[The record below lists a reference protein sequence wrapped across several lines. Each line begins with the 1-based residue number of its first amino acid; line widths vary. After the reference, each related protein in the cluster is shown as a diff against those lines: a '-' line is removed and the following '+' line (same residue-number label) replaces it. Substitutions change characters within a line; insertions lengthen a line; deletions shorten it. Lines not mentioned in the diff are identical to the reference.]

1 MKKLPSHSILAR
13 HGWRGAEIAWWTVA
27 LAAWFLFPNDLVI
40 GTSVLIMVMYV
51 LSYDL
56 LLGFTGVLSFAHAM
70 FLGLG
75 AFVAGWLALAGWT
88 EPITG
93 VLISGAAAATLALL
107 VGPFILRLTGLPLL
121 MVTLALG
128 VLVYEAAHKAT
139 GLTGGEDGLNGIRI
153 APLFGIFRWGLGAKT
168 QYLYVLGW
176 LLIVYVL
183 LRRVTTSTFGV
194 ILQGIRENP
203 ARMRLSG
210 NGLIPHLVASFAISG
225 FVAGM
230 AGALLTQTS
239 AFVSI
244 GVLSIENSINVL
256 VMLVLGGVGSLYG
269 ALVGAPLYMLLKH
282 FTSQLSAAYWMLVI
296 GGLLIVVVLAGRGG
310 MIGLMTSG
318 WHQLRRRDAP

>member
-1 MKKLPSHSILAR
+1 MNNLPSHSILAR
-13 HGWRGAEIAWWTVA
+13 HGWRGAELAWWAVA
-27 LAAWFLFPNDLVI
+27 LAAWFVFPNDLAI

-51 LSYDL
+51 LSYDV
-56 LLGFTGVLSFAHAM
+56 LLGFTGVLSFGHAV
-70 FLGLG
+70 FFGLG

-93 VLISGAAAATLALL
+93 VLIGGAAAAALAVI
-107 VGPFILRLTGLPLL
+107 VGPFILRLNGLPLL

-139 GLTGGEDGLNGIRI
+139 GLTGGEDGLSGIRI

-168 QYLYVLGW
+168 QYLYALGW

-183 LRRVTTSTFGV
+183 LRRLTTSSFGV

-203 ARMRLSG
+203 TRMRLSG
-210 NGLIPHLVASFAISG
+210 NGLLPHLVTSFAISG
-225 FVAGM
+225 GVAGM
-230 AGALLTQTS
+230 AGALLTQTA
-239 AFVSI
+239 AFVSL
-244 GVLSIENSINVL
+244 GVLSIENSINVM

-282 FTSQLSAAYWMLVI
+282 FTSQWSAFYWMFVI
-296 GGLLIVVVLAGRGG
+296 GGLLIAVVLAGRGG
-310 MIGLMTSG
+310 MIGLMTNA
-318 WHQLRRRDAP
+318 WQWLRRRGTA